1 MFNKLALAGQFRVTH
16 KKPKDFKRVNGL
28 WVPTDFRIIDIQ
40 EFKNGITNEGK
51 DHLLDSTF
59 DAATQVTSWYI
70 GLIDNAGF
78 TALAAADTHA
88 SHGGWSESTA
98 YDEAA
103 RPEWAPGAAA
113 SQSITNA
120 TARDFTIDTNS
131 TVINGVFIASIATK
145 GSTAAGTLW
154 STASFSAVRNVDD
167 NDVLSIDYT
176 VNA

>member
-1 MFNKLALAGQFRVTH
+1 MHKLLLAGQFKVTH
-16 KKPKDFKRVNGL
+16 KRAKDYKKVNGV
-28 WVPTDFRIIDIQ
+28 WVPSKWDILH
-40 EFKNGITNEGK
+40 EESFKNAITNEGK
-51 DHLLDSTF
+51 DHILDSTF
-59 DAATQVTSWYI
+59 DAATQVTSWYF

-88 SHGGWSESTA
+88 SHAGWAESTA
-98 YDEAA
+98 YDEAT
-103 RPEWAPGAAA
+103 RPEWAPGVAA

-131 TVINGVFIASIATK
+131 TVINGLFVASLSTK

-167 NDVLSIDYT
+167 DDVLSIDYT